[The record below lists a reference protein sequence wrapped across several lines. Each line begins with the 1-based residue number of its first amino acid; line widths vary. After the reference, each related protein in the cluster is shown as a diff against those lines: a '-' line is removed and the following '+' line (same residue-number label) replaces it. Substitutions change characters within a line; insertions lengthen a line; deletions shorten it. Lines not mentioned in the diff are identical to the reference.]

1 MAKGTLYLVGVSIGN
16 YADMTF
22 RAVDTLKM
30 VDVIAAEDTRKAR
43 HLLTYFQIKP
53 EKLIAHHA
61 HNEADS
67 AKGLL
72 SFLTEG
78 KNIALITD
86 AGMPTISDPGF
97 CAAKAARS
105 IGVEVKIIPSVS
117 AVPTALAASGL
128 PAEDFRFIGFL
139 PRKGGDIKKALKPFK
154 DSPTTLVLFES
165 PRRVLKALEAI
176 QAELGNRDACLCR
189 ELTKQH
195 EEFIAAP
202 LAEIYEI
209 LSAREAVLGEITLVI
224 AGATKEAGA
233 TVENTASLTADIQ
246 KMLQKGLKTKQ
257 IRDELAEKYGLN
269 KSDVYQKTLEL
280 QKK

>member
-1 MAKGTLYLVGVSIGN
+1 MAKGILYLVGVSIGN
-16 YADMTF
+16 YADMTY
-22 RAVDTLKM
+22 RAVETLKM

-43 HLLTYFQIKP
+43 HLLSHFQIKP

-67 AKGLL
+67 ANGLL
-72 SFLTEG
+72 TFLNEG
-78 KNIALITD
+78 KNIALMTD

-97 CAAKAARS
+97 VAARAVRAAGG
-105 IGVEVKIIPSVS
+105 IVKIIPGVS

-139 PRKGGDIKKALKPFK
+139 PRKNGDIKKALKPFK
-154 DSPTTLVLFES
+154 DSQTTLVLFES
-165 PRRVLKALEAI
+165 PRRILKALEAI
-176 QAELGNRDACLCR
+176 EAELGNREACLCR

-202 LAEIYEI
+202 LSEIRKQ
-209 LSAREAVLGEITLVI
+209 LAARDAVLGEITLVI
-224 AGATKEAGA
+224 AGALKEEGA
-233 TVENTASLTADIQ
+233 TVENTATLEADILA
-246 KMLQKGLKTKQ
+246 MLKKNLKTKQ
-257 IRDELAEKYGLN
+257 IRDELAFKYGLN
-269 KSDVYQKTLEL
+269 KGDIYKKILEL

>member
-1 MAKGTLYLVGVSIGN
+1 MSKAKLYLVGVSIGN

-22 RAVDTLKM
+22 RAVDTLKK

-43 HLLTYFQIKP
+43 HLLSHFQIKP

-72 SFLTEG
+72 TFLNEG
-78 KNIALITD
+78 KSIALITD
-86 AGMPTISDPGF
+86 AGMPTISDPGYQ
-97 CAAKAARS
+97 AAKQVRA
-105 IGVEVKIIPSVS
+105 GGGQVEIIPGVS

-139 PRKGGDIKKALKPFK
+139 PRKSGDIKKALEPFTT
-154 DSPTTLVLFES
+154 SQTTLVLFES
-165 PRRVLKALEAI
+165 PRRIAKALQEIAKN
-176 QAELGNRDACLCR
+176 LGDRQACLCR

-195 EEFIAAP
+195 EEFIAGT
-202 LAEIYEI
+202 LSEIQQNLESRDAILGEMTLVVEGADKDAAQKDVSAGDIDDEI
-209 LSAREAVLGEITLVI
+209 LALLSE
-224 AGATKEAGA
+224 
-233 TVENTASLTADIQ
+233 
-246 KMLQKGLKTKQ
+246 GLKTKD
-257 IRDELAEKYGLN
+257 IRNVIADRHGLN
-269 KSDVYQKTLEL
+269 KGDVYQKVLEL